1 CALDTHSSQ
10 SWPPQFHSPSMG
22 PVMVLYLPKGFVT
35 STTHPHNSA
44 NHPSPI
50 MHWEALA
57 QAIRREGLAAPGRP
71 REIRDAASAKL
82 LGITSGNSIAYEDT
96 SIVPSPVRAAGGVV
110 FELDP
115 EPGNRI
121 YSYDKSLV
129 KRTYSIEPIAHFKD
143 DIDVKLD
150 NYSLRDRYKL
160 I

>member
-1 CALDTHSSQ
+1 
-10 SWPPQFHSPSMG
+10 MG

-82 LGITSGNSIAYEDT
+82 LGITCNTTQSPCLPSLSSDTEYADRHVQLEIPLLTKTQALFPRPYEPLAALFSNWTLSQAIGFIVMISLLSNALTALSLLLT
-96 SIVPSPVRAAGGVV
+96 S
-110 FELDP
+110 
-115 EPGNRI
+115 
-121 YSYDKSLV
+121 K
-129 KRTYSIEPIAHFKD
+129 TT
-143 DIDVKLD
+143 
-150 NYSLRDRYKL
+150 
-160 I
+160 